1 MTKHIALLGGT
12 FDPIHIG
19 HLRMAVELRLA
30 GFDEVRLIPN
40 SVPPHREQ
48 PKASA
53 QQRLAMVQLA
63 CDQLEQQGISGI
75 IADDIELKRDQPSYS
90 VATLELLREKLPED
104 TALSW
109 VIGDDAWE
117 SLHSWHRISEFL
129 PLANLV
135 IINRGHENQ
144 FSVDTLQGQWLKQH
158 GIALDNLLEC
168 RNGKLIRLNWRLLD
182 VSATYLRS
190 LLAQGQGA
198 QLLTPDV
205 VLNYI
210 AEHKLYQL
218 DRKP

>member
-1 MTKHIALLGGT
+1 MSKHIALLGGT

-40 SVPPHREQ
+40 SVPPHRDQ

-53 QQRLAMVQLA
+53 EQRLAMVQLA
-63 CDQLEQQGISGI
+63 CDQLSQQGMTGI
-75 IADDIELKRDQPSYS
+75 VAEDIELKREQPSYS
-90 VATLELLREKLPED
+90 IATLEQLREQLPAD
-104 TALSW
+104 IALSW

-117 SLHSWHRISEFL
+117 SIHSWHRINEFL

-144 FSVDTLQGQWLKQH
+144 FSVDTLQGQWLKEH
-158 GIALDNLLEC
+158 ATELDNLLEC
-168 RNGKLIRLNWRLLD
+168 TNGKLIRLNWRLLD
-182 VSATYLRS
+182 VSATYLRR
-190 LLAQGQGA
+190 LLTQGQGA

-205 VLNYI
+205 VLNFI
-210 AEHKLYQL
+210 AEHQLYQL
-218 DRKP
+218 D

>member
-1 MTKHIALLGGT
+1 MSKHIALLGGT

-40 SVPPHREQ
+40 SVPPHRDQ

-53 QQRLAMVQLA
+53 EQRLAMVQLA
-63 CDQLEQQGISGI
+63 CDQLSRQGMTGI
-75 IADDIELKRDQPSYS
+75 VAEDIELKREQPSYS
-90 VATLELLREKLPED
+90 IATLEQLREQLPAD

-117 SLHSWHRISEFL
+117 SIHSWHRISEFL

-144 FSVDTLQGQWLKQH
+144 FSVDTLQGQWLKEH
-158 GIALDNLLEC
+158 ATELDNLLEC
-168 RNGKLIRLNWRLLD
+168 TNGKLIRLNWRLLD
-182 VSATYLRS
+182 VSATYLRR

-210 AEHKLYQL
+210 AENQLYQL
-218 DRKP
+218 D

>member
-1 MTKHIALLGGT
+1 
-12 FDPIHIG
+12 
-19 HLRMAVELRLA
+19 MAIELRRA

-40 SVPPHREQ
+40 SVPPHRAQ

-53 QQRLAMVQLA
+53 QQRLTMVKLACDKLA
-63 CDQLEQQGISGI
+63 CDQLGQQGITGI
-75 IADDIELKRDQPSYS
+75 VADDIELKREQPSYS
-90 VATLELLREKLPED
+90 MATLDLLRDQLPEG

-109 VIGDDAWE
+109 VIGDDAWQ
-117 SLHSWHRISEFL
+117 SIHSWHRINEFL
-129 PLANLV
+129 GLANLV

-158 GIALDNLLEC
+158 ATELDNLLEC
-168 RNGKLIRLNWRLLD
+168 TNGKLIRLDWRLLD

-205 VLNYI
+205 VLNYV
-210 AEHKLYQL
+210 AEHQLYQL
-218 DRKP
+218 D

>member
-1 MTKHIALLGGT
+1 MSKHIALLGGT

-19 HLRMAVELRLA
+19 HLRIAVELRLA

-40 SVPPHREQ
+40 SVPPHRQQ

-63 CDQLEQQGISGI
+63 CDQLAQQGMTGI
-75 IADDIELKRDQPSYS
+75 VADDIELKREQPSYS
-90 VATLELLREKLPED
+90 IATLELLRQQLPQE

-109 VIGDDAWE
+109 IIGDDAWE
-117 SLHSWHRISEFL
+117 SIHSWHRINEFL
-129 PLANLV
+129 SLANLI

-144 FSVDTLQGQWLKQH
+144 FSVDTLQAQWLKEH
-158 GIALDNLLEC
+158 ATELDNLLEC
-168 RNGKLIRLNWRLLD
+168 TNGKLIRLNWRLLD

-210 AEHKLYQL
+210 AEHQLYQL
-218 DRKP
+218 D

>member
-1 MTKHIALLGGT
+1 MKHIALLGGT

-19 HLRMAVELRLA
+19 HLRISVELRLA

-53 QQRLAMVQLA
+53 QQRLAMVQIA
-63 CDQLEQQGISGI
+63 CDLLRQQGMTGI
-75 IADDIELKRDQPSYS
+75 VADDIELKREQPSYS
-90 VATLELLREKLPED
+90 VATLEQLREQLSVD

-109 VIGDDAWE
+109 VIGDDAWQ
-117 SLHSWHRISEFL
+117 SIHRWHRINEFL
-129 PLANLV
+129 GLANLV
-135 IINRGHENQ
+135 IINRGHENH

-158 GIALDNLLEC
+158 ATELDNLLEC
-168 RNGKLIRLNWRLLD
+168 TNGKLIRLDWRLLD
-182 VSATYLRS
+182 VSATYLRH
-190 LLAQGQGA
+190 LLTQGQGA

-210 AEHKLYQL
+210 AEHQLYQL
-218 DRKP
+218 D